1 LLAILCGEFTAEV
14 IYMIQAKRGFQ
25 IIALTVAM
33 AAVGCESVALLPRAD
48 VDQRDRGGTSDAYIG
63 RTERDRSRGSEEI
76 TGTVQRVDD
85 SRREILVRTRNEVLV
100 VTYDP
105 RTVVY
110 DRDRELRVS
119 DLRNGD
125 EVSIQLGRDA
135 GYDRYANV
143 IRMSDRRSQTY

>member
-1 LLAILCGEFTAEV
+1 
-14 IYMIQAKRGFQ
+14 MIQAKRGFQ
-25 IIALTVAM
+25 VIALSVAM
-33 AAVGCESVALLPRAD
+33 AAAGCESVALLPRAD
-48 VDQRDRGGTSDAYIG
+48 VDQRDRAGTSDATIG
-63 RTERDRSRGSEEI
+63 RTERDRSRSSAEI

-85 SRREILVRTRNEVLV
+85 SRREIMVRTRNEVV
-100 VTYDP
+100 VVKYDP

-125 EVSIQLGRDA
+125 QVSIQLGRDV
-135 GYDRYANV
+135 GYDRYADV

>member
-1 LLAILCGEFTAEV
+1 LQEV
-14 IYMIQAKRGFQ
+14 NLMQAKRAFH
-25 IIALTVAM
+25 IIALCVAM
-33 AAVGCESVALLPRAD
+33 ASVGCESVALLPRAD
-48 VDQRDRGGTSDAYIG
+48 VDQDQPDRGATSDANIG
-63 RTERDRSRGSEEI
+63 RVERERNRSTEEI
-76 TGTVQRVDD
+76 TGIVQRVDD
-85 SRREILVRTRNEVLV
+85 SRREILVRTRNEVV
-100 VTYDP
+100 VVRYDP

-135 GYDRYANV
+135 GYDRYADV

>member
-1 LLAILCGEFTAEV
+1 
-14 IYMIQAKRGFQ
+14 
-25 IIALTVAM
+25 
-33 AAVGCESVALLPRAD
+33 
-48 VDQRDRGGTSDAYIG
+48 
-63 RTERDRSRGSEEI
+63 
-76 TGTVQRVDD
+76 
-85 SRREILVRTRNEVLV
+85 VRTRNEVV
-100 VTYDP
+100 VVRYDP

-135 GYDRYANV
+135 GYDRYADV